1 MNRVLVE
8 VERSLKSVV
17 KTKKFMID
25 ENIKRVFIYRKRL
38 TLIMQMVYSKKP
50 RKICD
55 AWLKYIVFLITLQ

>member
-1 MNRVLVE
+1 ME

-50 RKICD
+50 KKF
-55 AWLKYIVFLITLQ
+55 AMLG

>member
-1 MNRVLVE
+1 ME

-38 TLIMQMVYSKKP
+38 TLIIQMVYSKKP

>member
-1 MNRVLVE
+1 ME

>member
-1 MNRVLVE
+1 MNRVHVE

-17 KTKKFMID
+17 KTKKFMIN
-25 ENIKRVFIYRKRL
+25 ENIKRALIYRKHL
-38 TLIMQMVYSKKP
+38 TLIMQMVYSKKL

>member
-38 TLIMQMVYSKKP
+38 TLIIQMVYSKKP